1 MMLSSNPVNRLWYFP
16 TICGSN
22 VPFRS
27 LGTSIGTVPNVPL
40 IVFADLPLREFPLP
54 SPATSCFS
62 YPTCS
67 VISAVIARSSNCF
80 VNCFSEA
87 VARIERADYD
97 FNLKIVVAPN
107 ADNRIAEE
115 RRTQIIASSRAQY
128 ATDRQQVEDC
138 MFAFRP
144 STKAPVSKTVEV
156 IVDETVSMATDE
168 EKVSAVVAEATGRPE
183 HRVLQELIK

>member
-1 MMLSSNPVNRLWYFP
+1 M
-16 TICGSN
+16 
-22 VPFRS
+22 
-27 LGTSIGTVPNVPL
+27 
-40 IVFADLPLREFPLP
+40 
-54 SPATSCFS
+54 
-62 YPTCS
+62 
-67 VISAVIARSSNCF
+67 
-80 VNCFSEA
+80 
-87 VARIERADYD
+87 
-97 FNLKIVVAPN
+97 VAPN